1 MSYTRVNNKRINLD
15 FSQNIKPQL
24 VINLCI
30 VLQWSKFKTG
40 QTMINYF
47 GCGFGVKTIGYF
59 WNVYLYS
66 TYIEQYARETIKFYL
81 FVLARC

>member
-30 VLQWSKFKTG
+30 VFQWSKFKAG

-47 GCGFGVKTIGYF
+47 GRGFGVKTIGYF
-59 WNVYLYS
+59 GNVYLYS
-66 TYIEQYARETIKFYL
+66 TYIEQYAREAIKFYL
-81 FVLARC
+81 FFL